1 MSISCSYIP
10 PDVFPL
16 LTTKKVFWRGVMEE
30 LLWFVAGKT
39 DGKELSAKGV
49 RIWDANGSRAFLDNL
64 GFTEREEGNI
74 YSKFSL

>member
-1 MSISCSYIP
+1 
-10 PDVFPL
+10 
-16 LTTKKVFWRGVMEE
+16 MEE